1 MRCGVASHGMVLPML
16 TQRSTA
22 DVPAQ
27 AGAAWLDGLW
37 HRSLAPQIHRW
48 RIGTRLA
55 AMMALAAAVAVAL
68 TAWGVRGLG
77 ESAESLHRVYQ
88 ERMKPVRM
96 LSQIAQHMLANQH
109 QLQMALAR
117 LPLSGHPSTGRSAA
131 QLDTATAHNAASAI
145 ERNVQTID
153 TLWHAYVE
161 RIAPN
166 SAEQGLAER
175 FARKRTDYLQL
186 AMAPALAALRNL
198 DAAQTLERAASARQ
212 YYERANEDI
221 QALIDLQFDSAL
233 AAYETGM
240 LRYQNTR
247 TLALIALPTAMLAL
261 GLLGL
266 WQIRSITHPLRAV
279 IAVFHRMAQG
289 RLDSA
294 IAVPGRDEVSTLL
307 NELQTLQY
315 RLADNERAIHR
326 LAYYDV
332 LTDLPNRRLLRE
344 RIEDA
349 LQTRTAPLAH
359 RALLLLDLDHFKTIN
374 DTLGHE
380 VGDEFLRETTQ
391 RLQAVVQPPHFVAR
405 IGGDEFVVLTG
416 ALDTDYSHA
425 LACAHALAQQ
435 ILSALAAPCQM
446 AGHTLHGSTSI
457 GVCMFRPGN
466 ATIKELLKRADLAM
480 YQAKSEGRN
489 QACAFDPA
497 MQARLEESTALTA
510 ALHQGLQNDEFSLHF
525 QPQVDAQG
533 HPLGAEVLLRW
544 KHPQQGLIPPSR
556 FIPLAESSGLIV
568 PIGHWVLRQACMQL
582 KVWEAER
589 HTERL
594 ELAVNVSARQFRQ
607 PDFAM
612 QVVQAL
618 QETGANPSRL
628 VLELTESLA
637 MEDLDDTTTK
647 MELLRSHGIR
657 FALDDF
663 GTGFSSLSVLRQLPL
678 QVLKIDG
685 SFVRDIASHGGSA
698 PIVSTIMGLAR
709 DLGLQ
714 VVAEGVE
721 TFAQHQAL
729 HAQQCPCFQGY
740 LFSRPLPLAEFDN
753 WLHASISLAT
763 RDQP

>member
-1 MRCGVASHGMVLPML
+1 
-16 TQRSTA
+16 
-22 DVPAQ
+22 
-27 AGAAWLDGLW
+27 
-37 HRSLAPQIHRW
+37 
-48 RIGTRLA
+48 
-55 AMMALAAAVAVAL
+55 
-68 TAWGVRGLG
+68 
-77 ESAESLHRVYQ
+77 
-88 ERMKPVRM
+88 
-96 LSQIAQHMLANQH
+96 
-109 QLQMALAR
+109 
-117 LPLSGHPSTGRSAA
+117 
-131 QLDTATAHNAASAI
+131 
-145 ERNVQTID
+145 
-153 TLWHAYVE
+153 
-161 RIAPN
+161 
-166 SAEQGLAER
+166 
-175 FARKRTDYLQL
+175 
-186 AMAPALAALRNL
+186 
-198 DAAQTLERAASARQ
+198 
-212 YYERANEDI
+212 
-221 QALIDLQFDSAL
+221 
-233 AAYETGM
+233 
-240 LRYQNTR
+240 
-247 TLALIALPTAMLAL
+247 
-261 GLLGL
+261 
-266 WQIRSITHPLRAV
+266 
-279 IAVFHRMAQG
+279 MAQG

-510 ALHQGLQNDEFSLHF
+510 ALHQGLQNAEFSLHF

-594 ELAVNVSARQFRQ
+594 ELAVNVSARQFHQ
-607 PDFAM
+607 SDFAA
-612 QVVQAL
+612 QVAAALARHQVQ
-618 QETGANPSRL
+618 PSGL
-628 VLELTESLA
+628 VLELTESAILGGLEA
-637 MEDLDDTTTK
+637 TAARMHA
-647 MELLRSHGIR
+647 LRALGLR

-663 GTGFSSLSVLRQLPL
+663 GTGYSSLSYLQQLPFDE
-678 QVLKIDG
+678 LKIDQ
-685 SFVRDIASHGGSA
+685 SFTRAMLQDPASSAIVRAILMMSRA
-698 PIVSTIMGLAR
+698 
-709 DLGLQ
+709 LGLT

-721 TFAQHQAL
+721 TAAHHEFLLRHDC
-729 HAQQCPCFQGY
+729 HGYQGY
-740 LFSRPLPLAEFDN
+740 WFGRPLALPDWERQHLA
-753 WLHASISLAT
+753 ASQAVGA
-763 RDQP
+763 QA